1 MYYIFVQICFAAGT
15 EAMGK
20 YSALGDYLRAQ
31 TRSEVPMTFAQIE
44 RVIGAKLPE
53 SHKYRAW
60 WSNNAF
66 NSVMTKTWLEAGYRT
81 ERVDMAGRKLVFRRV
96 TPSPKPSGFS
106 DAADIG
112 TPLAGSAGPTS
123 SRHPLFGLLRGL
135 MRIPPGTDLTQPAD
149 PEWGKD
155 V

>member
-1 MYYIFVQICFAAGT
+1 MYYIYVQICLAAGT

-44 RVIGAKLPE
+44 RVIGAKLPK

-66 NSVMTKTWLEAGYRT
+66 NSVMTKTWLEAGC
-81 ERVDMAGRKLVFRRV
+81 
-96 TPSPKPSGFS
+96 
-106 DAADIG
+106 
-112 TPLAGSAGPTS
+112 
-123 SRHPLFGLLRGL
+123 FG
-135 MRIPPGTDLTQPAD
+135 A
-149 PEWGKD
+149 
-155 V
+155 

>member
-1 MYYIFVQICFAAGT
+1 MYYIYVQICLAAGT

-31 TRSEVPMTFAQIE
+31 TRSEVPMTFAEIE
-44 RVIGAKLPE
+44 RLIRAKLPK
-53 SHKYRAW
+53 SHLYRAW

-66 NSVMTKTWLEAGYRT
+66 NSVMTKTWIEAGYRT

-96 TPSPKPSGFS
+96 NSSPKSDGSS
-106 DAADIG
+106 DAEPIG
-112 TPLAGSAGPTS
+112 APSARSPQAKS
-123 SRHPLFGLLRGL
+123 SRHPLLGYLQGL
-135 MRIPPGTDLTQPAD
+135 MRIAPGTDLTQPAD
-149 PEWGKD
+149 PEWGNE

>member
-1 MYYIFVQICFAAGT
+1 
-15 EAMGK
+15 
-20 YSALGDYLRAQ
+20 
-31 TRSEVPMTFAQIE
+31 MTFAQIE
-44 RVIGAKLPE
+44 RVIGAKLPK

-60 WSNNAF
+60 WSNNAS

-96 TPSPKPSGFS
+96 TPSPQPSGFS

-123 SRHPLFGLLRGL
+123 SRHPLFGLLQGL

>member
-1 MYYIFVQICFAAGT
+1 MYYIYVQICLAAGT

-44 RVIGAKLPE
+44 RVIGTKLPE
-53 SHKYRAW
+53 SHRYRAW

-66 NSVMTKTWLEAGYRT
+66 NSVMTKAWLEAGFRT

-96 TPSPKPSGFS
+96 DSSPKASGFS
-106 DAADIG
+106 DEERAGALSTSGAA
-112 TPLAGSAGPTS
+112 AAA
-123 SRHPLFGLLRGL
+123 SRHP
-135 MRIPPGTDLTQPAD
+135 
-149 PEWGKD
+149 
-155 V
+155 

>member
-1 MYYIFVQICFAAGT
+1 MYYIYVQICLAAGT

-44 RVIGAKLPE
+44 RVIGAKLP
-53 SHKYRAW
+53 
-60 WSNNAF
+60 
-66 NSVMTKTWLEAGYRT
+66 
-81 ERVDMAGRKLVFRRV
+81 

-112 TPLAGSAGPTS
+112 TPLARGAGPAS
-123 SRHPLFGLLRGL
+123 SRHPLFGLLQGL
-135 MRIPPGTDLTQPAD
+135 MRIPPGADLTQPAD

>member
-1 MYYIFVQICFAAGT
+1 MYYIYVQICLAAGT

-44 RVIGAKLPE
+44 RVIGAKLPQ

-81 ERVDMAGRKLVFRRV
+81 ERVDMAGRKLDGNRDQLSHDVGDQLGHDHNAREGLFIRVRRRRA
-96 TPSPKPSGFS
+96 
-106 DAADIG
+106 DAA
-112 TPLAGSAGPTS
+112 
-123 SRHPLFGLLRGL
+123 
-135 MRIPPGTDLTQPAD
+135 
-149 PEWGKD
+149 
-155 V
+155 

>member
-1 MYYIFVQICFAAGT
+1 MYRFAARI

-44 RVIGAKLPE
+44 RVIGAKLPK
-53 SHKYRAW
+53 SHEYRAW
-60 WSNNAF
+60 WSNNAS

-81 ERVDMAGRKLVFRRV
+81 ERVDMIGGKLVFRRV
-96 TPSPKPSGFS
+96 SPSPKPSGFS

-112 TPLAGSAGPTS
+112 TPLARSAGPTS

-135 MRIPPGTDLTQPAD
+135 MRIPPGADLTRPAD

>member
-1 MYYIFVQICFAAGT
+1 M
-15 EAMGK
+15 ERPMGK
-20 YSALGDYLRAQ
+20 YSRLGDYLRAQ

-96 TPSPKPSGFS
+96 TASPKSSGFS
-106 DAADIG
+106 EGENVGFRSAAGVEG
-112 TPLAGSAGPTS
+112 TSP
-123 SRHPLFGLLRGL
+123 RHPLFGYLRGL
-135 MRIPPGTDLTQPAD
+135 MRIPPETDLTQPAD
-149 PEWGKD
+149 PDWGKNA
-155 V
+155 

>member
-1 MYYIFVQICFAAGT
+1 
-15 EAMGK
+15 
-20 YSALGDYLRAQ
+20 
-31 TRSEVPMTFAQIE
+31 MTFAQIE
-44 RVIGAKLPE
+44 RVIGAKLPK

-112 TPLAGSAGPTS
+112 TPLARGAGPAS
-123 SRHPLFGLLRGL
+123 SRHPLFGLLQGL
-135 MRIPPGTDLTQPAD
+135 MRIPPGADLTQPAD

>member
-1 MYYIFVQICFAAGT
+1 MYYIPAYVPIKGRT
-15 EAMGK
+15 AMGK
-20 YSALGDYLRAQ
+20 YSALGDYLRAR

-66 NSVMTKTWLEAGYRT
+66 NSVMTKTWLEAGFRT
-81 ERVDMAGRKLVFRRV
+81 ERVDMARGKLVFRRV
-96 TPSPKPSGFS
+96 NSLQEPAGFS
-106 DAADIG
+106 EGEVGAASFQG
-112 TPLAGSAGPTS
+112 RRGAS
-123 SRHPLFGLLRGL
+123 SRHPLFGFLRGSI
-135 MRIPPGTDLTQPAD
+135 RILPGTDLTQPAD

-155 V
+155 A

>member
-1 MYYIFVQICFAAGT
+1 
-15 EAMGK
+15 
-20 YSALGDYLRAQ
+20 
-31 TRSEVPMTFAQIE
+31 
-44 RVIGAKLPE
+44 
-53 SHKYRAW
+53 
-60 WSNNAF
+60 
-66 NSVMTKTWLEAGYRT
+66 MTKTWLEAGYRT

-96 TPSPKPSGFS
+96 TPSPQPSGFS

-123 SRHPLFGLLRGL
+123 SRHPLFGLLQGL

>member
-1 MYYIFVQICFAAGT
+1 MS
-15 EAMGK
+15 K
-20 YSALGDYLRAQ
+20 YSRLAGYLRAQ
-31 TRSEVPMTFAQIE
+31 SGDEVPMTFAQIE
-44 RVIGAKLPE
+44 RVIGTKLPK

-96 TPSPKPSGFS
+96 TPSPQPSGFS

-112 TPLAGSAGPTS
+112 TPPAGSAGTTS
-123 SRHPLFGLLRGL
+123 SRHPLVGPFQG
-135 MRIPPGTDLTQPAD
+135 
-149 PEWGKD
+149 
-155 V
+155 